1 MWQMYEWESDGPHTT
16 ETISWIV
23 MEQGHFL
30 LNEGTRIE
38 ANTQN
43 VNGNWVKITFIE
55 AFKVLPIIITQPL
68 SINNNRIYVIR
79 TQNMTR

>member
-1 MWQMYEWESDGPHTT
+1 MWQMYEWESDGPLAT